1 MPDVKIKKSVLQ
13 SIIKKSLSESG
24 PKGTHDVS
32 QRLTVGPE
40 RSSLP
45 SSLPLSP
52 SDRMSTQLDVERPPV
67 EDPEYVPANSRELG
81 YALQALA
88 EMVPAEQVDK
98 AYMAFQKI
106 IERLEDEGSDDEEVQ
121 LESIMRKNRIL
132 QALMNEADQTDAE
145 RLLNLFRSKQ
155 SPSREWEAGAEGEE
169 EEDMGGEED
178 ESPLK
183 SSGDRHAKY
192 ADAKKNFEI
201 SNSQIDKLE
210 RAVYD
215 YKLGKGDLETF
226 MDILSTM
233 DNPDEEVKAEVYGAL
248 ETKKG
253 KGLAAYVQAFN
264 TQNTMAFKK
273 AKERKISG
281 GKPVP
286 TSFEYQKVAPQMGY
300 AAASGLRQSFI
311 RDIMGVRALNAF
323 VATKDVQSYVYNSI
337 KEAFLD
343 AFELPANKAF
353 LQELFDEEGLDEYK
367 AHINDPGFLKG
378 SKLFQNFAGAVTYE
392 ALASIAD
399 LNFKPHRGIPGRKIG
414 LAFMTEFGDENPKL
428 RSFEEDQLEE
438 MANRREYVDF
448 INDILDESEKNGH
461 RGLLTAAA
469 AMTAD
474 DADAEEYGK
483 YAGPAFASMKK
494 AASVSKPPELHITD
508 YLGKED
514 PMVAKIKAADRAAR
528 KASKE

>member
-13 SIIKKSLSESG
+13 SIIRKSLSESG
-24 PKGTHDVS
+24 PKGTRDVS

-132 QALMNEADQTDAE
+132 QALMSEAEGDPAE
-145 RLLNLFRSKQ
+145 RMLAMLRSKR

-210 RAVYD
+210 KAVYD

-233 DNPDEEVKAEVYGAL
+233 DSPDEEVKAEVYGAL
-248 ETKKG
+248 ETKNG

-273 AKERKISG
+273 AKERKAPA
-281 GKPVP
+281 GKSSLPA
-286 TSFEYQKVAPQMGY
+286 FDYQSQSKKMGY

-311 RDIMGVRALNAF
+311 RDIMGVRSLNAF
-323 VATKDVQSYVYNSI
+323 VVPKKIQSYVYNSI

-343 AFELPANKAF
+343 AFEMPENREF
-353 LQELFDEEGLDEYK
+353 LDELFDEEGLEEYK
-367 AHINDPGFLKG
+367 THMNDPGFLKG

-392 ALASIAD
+392 ALANIAD
-399 LNFKPHRGIPGRKIG
+399 LNFKPHRGMPGRKIG
-414 LAFMTEFGDENPKL
+414 LAFMTEFGDENKKL
-428 RSFEEDQLEE
+428 QSHEEDQLES
-438 MANRREYVDF
+438 MAERGEYVDF
-448 INDILDESEKNGH
+448 INDILDESESNGH

-474 DADAEEYGK
+474 DADAEEYGN
-483 YAGPAFASMKK
+483 YASPSFSSLKK
-494 AASVSKPPELHITD
+494 AASVSKPPELHIAD

-514 PMVAKIKAADRAAR
+514 PMVAAIKAADRAAR
-528 KASKE
+528 KAARK

>member
-13 SIIKKSLSESG
+13 SIIRKSLSESG
-24 PKGTHDVS
+24 PKGTHNVS
-32 QRLTVGPE
+32 QRLTIGPE
-40 RSSLP
+40 SSTLP
-45 SSLPLSP
+45 SLLPLSP

-88 EMVPAEQVDK
+88 EMVPTEQVDK

-106 IERLEDEGSDDEEVQ
+106 IERLEDEGSDDEAVQ
-121 LESIMRKNRIL
+121 FESVKRKNLIL
-132 QALMNEADQTDAE
+132 RALMEAEGDDDDRPATRRDIYRAYKDVDLGDE
-145 RLLNLFRSKQ
+145 EDDEE
-155 SPSREWEAGAEGEE
+155 SPSLR
-169 EEDMGGEED
+169 
-178 ESPLK
+178 
-183 SSGDRHAKY
+183 GDDRYAKY
-192 ADAKKNFEI
+192 KDAKKNFDI
-201 SNSQIDKLE
+201 TNSQIDKLE
-210 RAVYD
+210 GLVYD
-215 YKLGKGDLETF
+215 YKLGKNDLETF

-248 ETKKG
+248 ETKRG
-253 KGLAAYVQAFN
+253 KGLATYVGAFN
-264 TQNTMAFKK
+264 TQKTIAFQK
-273 AKERKISG
+273 AKERKKSG
-281 GKPVP
+281 GKAASAP
-286 TSFEYQKVAPQMGY
+286 FEYQKASLEMGY

-367 AHINDPGFLKG
+367 AHMNDPGFLKG

-399 LNFKPHRGIPGRKIG
+399 MNFKPHRGVPGRKIG
-414 LAFMTEFGDENPKL
+414 LAFMTEFGEDNKKL
-428 RSFEEDQLEE
+428 QSFEEDQLEE

-448 INDILDESEKNGH
+448 INDILDESERNGH

-483 YAGPAFASMKK
+483 YAGPAFSSMKK
-494 AASVSKPPELHITD
+494 AASVSKPPELHVAD
-508 YLGKED
+508 YLGKDD